1 MSLQQSSYFVYELC
15 MWVVVYSQM
24 SILVWTCINHISL
37 FISVFWQVIFVNEK
51 ETSKAFDLGPSYKII
66 NVVWFFTTIHF
77 SKKADS
83 SMDRKFM
90 VIGSAL
96 ILLIDYYCYQ
106 QIFTIIWN
114 RPFRWNYFLPPIW
127 YVVTK

>member
-90 VIGSAL
+90 VIGTAL
-96 ILLIDYYCYQ
+96 RLLIDHYWYQ
-106 QIFTIIWN
+106 QMFTIL
-114 RPFRWNYFLPPIW
+114 RKTFTRNYFLPPIW
-127 YVVTK
+127 WIC